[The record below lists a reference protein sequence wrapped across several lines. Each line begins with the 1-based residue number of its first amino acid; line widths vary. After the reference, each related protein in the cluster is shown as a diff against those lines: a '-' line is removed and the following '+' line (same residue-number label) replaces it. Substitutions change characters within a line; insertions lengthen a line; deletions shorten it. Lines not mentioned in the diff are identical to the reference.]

1 MKIKL
6 LISNFNCSCISDKCP
21 WKALYM
27 FIHAFGSFMVFFLL
41 YFFIVVQVRL
51 SPLSTHHAP
60 PPHPPPPSHLNP
72 TPLWLCPQVL
82 YTCSLMI
89 FPLLSPIIS
98 LDPPL
103 WLLLVCSL
111 FQCLWLYFARLL
123 VLLIRFHL

>member
-72 TPLWLCPQVL
+72 TSLWLCPQVL
-82 YTCSLMI
+82 YTCSLTTRPL
-89 FPLLSPIIS
+89 FPLLIPR
-98 LDPPL
+98 PL
-103 WLLLVCSL
+103 PSGYCQFV
-111 FQCLWLYFARLL
+111 LYFNVSGYILL
-123 VLLIRFHL
+123 ACLFC